1 MIFWGPPGV
10 GKTTLARLMAHA
22 FSCEFIALSAVFA
35 GVKEIREAMQQAE
48 RHRQLGR
55 RQGELLPV
63 STRPRQ
69 HRDNLSAP
77 VTIDADAPVTVDT
90 D

>member
-1 MIFWGPPGV
+1 V
-10 GKTTLARLMAHA
+10 LAVPTQRQ
-22 FSCEFIALSAVFA
+22 LSSQLEVVA
-35 GVKEIREAMQQAE
+35 
-48 RHRQLGR
+48 RQLGR

-90 D
+90 DA